1 VSAHVE
7 DRLSPY
13 LDGELSAGERDRVES
28 HLRGCPACARHLEEL
43 RAVDA
48 AARALPLEAPAGY
61 FGSFSGRLRERL
73 PQRRARRWPAWALAA
88 AAGLALAVLVPLSA
102 RRVVSPVPEA
112 VKTDALRSST
122 PTTLVAASPAF
133 AEPPRVR
140 AKTAAEP
147 GAARRPP
154 PAAPPAGATPAPMMA
169 SREQLKSGLYAQKRS
184 GPSAQEP
191 SSQAAANQA
200 APAAAPA
207 AGPAPAS
214 VSGAAERLEGAEEK
228 NKEGPL
234 RKIQRDE
241 ASRGVRTDAQL
252 MRADE
257 DVGYQSL
264 LVRQAGSVDEARR
277 LADAW
282 KTFAETHPA
291 SPRADEARV
300 RAIEARGLA
309 WRLSHDPADLD
320 RVRQSARAYLA
331 SSRAP
336 QRERVRALLET
347 LPASEP

>member
-1 VSAHVE
+1 
-7 DRLSPY
+7 
-13 LDGELSAGERDRVES
+13 
-28 HLRGCPACARHLEEL
+28 
-43 RAVDA
+43 
-48 AARALPLEAPAGY
+48 
-61 FGSFSGRLRERL
+61 
-73 PQRRARRWPAWALAA
+73 
-88 AAGLALAVLVPLSA
+88 
-102 RRVVSPVPEA
+102 
-112 VKTDALRSST
+112 
-122 PTTLVAASPAF
+122 
-133 AEPPRVR
+133 
-140 AKTAAEP
+140 
-147 GAARRPP
+147 
-154 PAAPPAGATPAPMMA
+154 MMA

-200 APAAAPA
+200 APPAAPA